1 MVITMSDDLEN
12 ESKQNDFALDS
23 KAWSVRKQIRFVLY
37 ATAAVVAGLV
47 LSWASANLRSTASH
61 DTKRD
66 SAAAAAPLY
75 LSSEQLAEL
84 QVITVETMP
93 FHSEEIADGR
103 IALNADTATQV
114 FSPYTGRVTR
124 LIVGIGEHVAA
135 GAPLMAVEASE
146 FVQAQGDL
154 LNAVSQLKLSRINEE
169 RRRAAYDAKGGSLQD
184 WQQAQADLVT
194 AESTLTLARN
204 RLRILGKT
212 DQEIVRM
219 ERADSTEQT
228 AYVTAPIAGVVTD
241 RQVGP
246 GQFLQAGSSTPLY
259 TIGDISTVWLVAN
272 VREAVAP
279 LIEAGQ
285 SVEVRVLAL
294 PDRVFKATLT
304 SIGTSVDP
312 VTRRVPVR
320 ATIANPDGKLR
331 PEMFASFTIT
341 TSREST
347 APAVP
352 EESVIRE
359 GDTARLW
366 VIEPDSSLALR
377 SIRTGRVSDGMVEV
391 LEGVSPG
398 ERVVTRGA
406 LFIDRAAHPT

>member
-1 MVITMSDDLEN
+1 MSDDFIN
-12 ESKQNDFALDS
+12 EPGQADSALAS
-23 KAWSVRKQIRFVLY
+23 KAWPMQKQIRFVLY
-37 ATAAVVAGLV
+37 AIAVAAGGLA
-47 LSWASANLRSTASH
+47 LSWASANLRGTASQN
-61 DTKRD
+61 TKREGV
-66 SAAAAAPLY
+66 AAAVPLY
-75 LSSEQLAEL
+75 LSTEQLAQL
-84 QVITVETMP
+84 QIVTVATMS
-93 FHSEEIADGR
+93 FHSEEVADGK

-124 LIVGIGEHVAA
+124 LIVGIGEHVAP

-146 FVQAQGDL
+146 FVQAQSDL
-154 LNAVSQLKLSRINEE
+154 LNAVSQLKLAHINEG
-169 RRRAAYDAKGGSLQD
+169 RRRAAYEAKGGSLQD

-194 AESTLTLARN
+194 AESTLTLAHN

-212 DQEIVRM
+212 DQEIARM
-219 ERADSTEQT
+219 ERADSPEQT

-312 VTRRVPVR
+312 ITRRVPVR

-331 PEMFASFTIT
+331 PEMFASFTII
-341 TSREST
+341 TSRESL
-347 APAVP
+347 ALAVP
-352 EESVIRE
+352 EQAVIRE
-359 GDTARLW
+359 ADKARLW
-366 VIEPDSSLALR
+366 VIEPDSSLSLR
-377 SIRTGRVSDGMVEV
+377 SIRTGRISDGMVEV
-391 LEGVSPG
+391 LEGLRSG

-406 LFIDRAAHPT
+406 LFIDRAANPT

>member
-1 MVITMSDDLEN
+1 MEITMSDDLTN
-12 ESKQNDFALDS
+12 ESKQSDSALAS
-23 KAWSVRKQIRFVLY
+23 KAWPARKQIRFVLY
-37 ATAAVVAGLV
+37 ATAVAVGGLV
-47 LSWASANLRSTASH
+47 LSWASANLRGAASQNA
-61 DTKRD
+61 KPD
-66 SAAAAAPLY
+66 SAAASAPLF
-75 LSSEQLAEL
+75 LSAEQMAGL
-84 QVITVETMP
+84 QVVTVAPMS
-93 FHSEEIADGR
+93 FRSEEIADGK

-124 LIVGIGEHVAA
+124 LLVGIGEHVAP
-135 GAPLMAVEASE
+135 GAPLMTVDASE
-146 FVQAQGDL
+146 FVQAQSDL
-154 LNAVSQLKLSRINEE
+154 LNAVSQRKLAHINEE
-169 RRRAAYDAKGGSLQD
+169 RRRAAYEAKGGSLQD
-184 WQQAQADLVT
+184 WQQAQADVVT

-204 RLRILGKT
+204 RLRIFGKT
-212 DQEIVRM
+212 DEEIAKM
-219 ERADSTEQT
+219 ERADSPEQT

-285 SVEVRVLAL
+285 NVEVRVLAL

-304 SIGTSVDP
+304 SIGTSIDP
-312 VTRRVPVR
+312 ITRRVPVR

-331 PEMFASFTIT
+331 PEMFASFIIV
-341 TSREST
+341 TSRESM

-352 EESVIRE
+352 EEAVIRE

-366 VIEPDSSLALR
+366 VIEPDNSLGLR
-377 SIRTGRVSDGMVEV
+377 SIRTGRTSDGMVEV
-391 LEGVSPG
+391 LDGVQPG
-398 ERVVTRGA
+398 ERVVTRGT